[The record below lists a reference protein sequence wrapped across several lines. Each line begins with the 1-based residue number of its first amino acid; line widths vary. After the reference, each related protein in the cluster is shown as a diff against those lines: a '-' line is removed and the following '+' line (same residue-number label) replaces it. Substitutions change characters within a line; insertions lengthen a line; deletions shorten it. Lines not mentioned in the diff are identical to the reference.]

1 MAVER
6 VPGKGRCI
14 VSTQDLR
21 PGDLLIASEPMAYVT
36 CPGGISPEPDML
48 ADAVRRTP
56 LSAGARQQLL
66 DLFAGEAQPPEQD
79 EEGGTAHGIAGG
91 GGTGNNS
98 SSTGGGGSNGA
109 PRPLTEEDLD
119 DDRLYGIIGC
129 NSFGEE
135 FHDIPTTRLQL
146 QHARRQR
153 QLLGRLGPGCDTTV
167 AAEPRSA
174 VADLAAGSG
183 SGEGEGPGNEEVE
196 AEDLGRG
203 HLGLWPSFSMLN
215 HSCLPNAINY
225 VVGDRM
231 LVFAA
236 RHVPKGHEVC
246 INYLGRSSLRPVEER
261 QAALSAAY
269 LFACDCTRC
278 RTELLLA
285 AGGPAAQRAAEQIEE
300 LVARCDRRSEELN
313 DLAGADAGAGA
324 GAAAAE
330 LHRILE
336 DVRQDVRQLDGVIAA
351 AVQSLPPMPQ
361 ASLPQGTGGPCR
373 PAPPAAPGG
382 SSASQHGQG
391 QGAGGNAA
399 LWLAASAFDLLGQ
412 LTMVSEL
419 AGNVDRTALPALE
432 RQLSVCAAVA
442 PHSDLHM
449 YLSVKWLSLVQR
461 AKGPGSDEAAAA
473 GAAVR
478 ELLRGRYGGTAGGL
492 SEEALDEL
500 MAGAACGLS
509 YIAV

>member
-1 MAVER
+1 MLLLL
-6 VPGKGRCI
+6 VPLH
-14 VSTQDLR
+14 VH
-21 PGDLLIASEPMAYVT
+21 PHP
-36 CPGGISPEPDML
+36 
-48 ADAVRRTP
+48 
-56 LSAGARQQLL
+56 
-66 DLFAGEAQPPEQD
+66 
-79 EEGGTAHGIAGG
+79 H
-91 GGTGNNS
+91 
-98 SSTGGGGSNGA
+98 A
-109 PRPLTEEDLD
+109 P
-119 DDRLYGIIGC
+119 
-129 NSFGEE
+129 
-135 FHDIPTTRLQL
+135 
-146 QHARRQR
+146 
-153 QLLGRLGPGCDTTV
+153 
-167 AAEPRSA
+167 
-174 VADLAAGSG
+174 
-183 SGEGEGPGNEEVE
+183 
-196 AEDLGRG
+196 
-203 HLGLWPSFSMLN
+203 
-215 HSCLPNAINY
+215 
-225 VVGDRM
+225 
-231 LVFAA
+231 
-236 RHVPKGHEVC
+236 
-246 INYLGRSSLRPVEER
+246 SSLRVFFLYRYLNHVASSHMHMRTCVFAFCMRELVA
-261 QAALSAAY
+261 QALGVRALPTCAHV
-269 LFACDCTRC
+269 LACVAVACV
-278 RTELLLA
+278 
-285 AGGPAAQRAAEQIEE
+285 QE